1 MEIVRKIL
9 RLRALVDEARQTGK
23 SIAFVPT
30 MGSLHEGHL
39 SLVRQARERAQE
51 VVVSIFVNPK
61 QFERDGDLRAYP
73 RDLTRDAELLT
84 KEGVRILFAPDLEEI
99 YPKGFS
105 THVDVEGLSG
115 RLIGETRPGHFR
127 GVATI
132 VLKLLNIVRPDLAV
146 FGWKDAQQLV
156 LIKRMV
162 RDLDL
167 QVEIFGVNTVRES
180 DGLAASSRNRLLD
193 EPARKAATAIF
204 RSLQEGRRLIDEGE
218 RSAEAVA
225 AAVRKGIEEEEL
237 LEIDHVECVDAESF
251 DPPKRLRDWVLIS
264 VSVTAKVE
272 GREPVRL
279 IDNVRIEIEDE
290 KS

>member
-23 SIAFVPT
+23 TIAFVPT

-39 SLVRQARERAQE
+39 SLVRLARERAQE
-51 VVVSIFVNPK
+51 VVVSVFVNPK
-61 QFERDGDLRAYP
+61 QFEREDDLRAYP
-73 RDLTRDAELLT
+73 RDLTRDAELLA
-84 KEGVRILFAPDLEEI
+84 KEGVRTLFAPDGDEI
-99 YPKGFS
+99 YPKGFC
-105 THVDVEGLSG
+105 TAVEVEGLSD
-115 RLIGETRPGHFR
+115 RLIGEARPGHFR
-127 GVATI
+127 GVTTV

-167 QVEIFGVNTVRES
+167 QVEILGGNTVRES

-193 EPARKAATAIF
+193 EPARKAATALF

-218 RSAEAVA
+218 RSAEAVV
-225 AAVRKGIEEEEL
+225 AAVRHGIEEEEL
-237 LEIDHVECVDAESF
+237 LTVDHVECVDAENL
-251 DPPKRLRDWVLIS
+251 DKLKRLRDWVLLS
-264 VSVTAKVE
+264 VSATAKVE

-279 IDNVRIEIEDE
+279 IDNIRIEIEDE